1 MRKAGLG
8 SYELVND
15 SSGTVIAKYAHKI
28 YRQFPQVIT
37 SQGQTYK
44 WRRVGKRSWFS
55 PESRVKD
62 LVNVATNAPVLQ
74 MRDAHLGHRAGTR
87 VTIVGQRELS
97 FPVKGQRLRAIM
109 SAIDE
114 SGNSLIEYRLVPSK
128 RQSHFDRFG
137 WTEVVVSPTAE
148 TMPHIELLISVS
160 RQFLWGFF
168 QLREKTGGG

>member
-1 MRKAGLG
+1 
-8 SYELVND
+8 
-15 SSGTVIAKYAHKI
+15 
-28 YRQFPQVIT
+28 
-37 SQGQTYK
+37 
-44 WRRVGKRSWFS
+44 
-55 PESRVKD
+55 
-62 LVNVATNAPVLQ
+62 
-74 MRDAHLGHRAGTR
+74 
-87 VTIVGQRELS
+87 
-97 FPVKGQRLRAIM
+97 M